1 MTTDNKESILRKS
14 DTLLEKHGLYV
25 GTKKTS
31 NFCVKSH
38 QRCSVNKA
46 VAKNVAIFAGTP
58 L

>member
-31 NFCVKSH
+31 NFCVKS

-46 VAKNVAIFAGTP
+46 VVKNVAIFAGTP

>member
-46 VAKNVAIFAGTP
+46 VVKNVAIP
-58 L
+58 V